1 MLNIFKKYF
10 EKIWWYFTPYMEI
23 SVRWPKGPVAVQYG
37 DPRWYDCGATWVQ
50 IESADPNDHY
60 RPFMEEW
67 IGRQGWDWSWYMGNT
82 DARDN
87 RLTIRIREKHAV
99 FATHIAMMWN

>member
-1 MLNIFKKYF
+1 MKTLKKYF

-23 SVRWPKGPVAVQYG
+23 SVRWPKGDVAVGYS
-37 DPRWYDCGATWVQ
+37 DPRWYDCGASLVL

-67 IGRQGWDWSWYMGNT
+67 IGKQGRDWSWYMRNT
-82 DARDN
+82 DVRDN

-99 FATHIAMMWN
+99 FATHIAIMWN

>member
-1 MLNIFKKYF
+1 MDIKKLIK
-10 EKIWWYFTPYMEI
+10 KIWWSFAPYIEI
-23 SVRWPKGPVAVQYG
+23 SVKWPKGKIAVKYG
-37 DPRWYDCGATWVQ
+37 DSRWYDCGATWVE

-67 IGRQGWDWSWYMGNT
+67 IGRQGRDWDWYMGNT
-82 DARDN
+82 DVRDN

>member
-1 MLNIFKKYF
+1 MRKIF
-10 EKIWWYFTPYMEI
+10 EKIWWYFTPCMEI
-23 SVRWPKGPVAVQYG
+23 SVKWPKGKIVVNHD
-37 DPRWYDCGATWVQ
+37 DPRWVDLGGAVWVEL
-50 IESADPNDHY
+50 ESADPNDHY

-67 IGRQGWDWSWYMGNT
+67 IGRQGRDWAWYMGGT

-99 FATHIAMMWN
+99 FATHIAIMWN

>member
-1 MLNIFKKYF
+1 MLSRL
-10 EKIWWYFTPYMEI
+10 EKIWWYFVPWVE
-23 SVRWPKGPVAVQYG
+23 VRVQWPSGYIAVG
-37 DPRWYDCGATWVQ
+37 SKDSRWYDVGARLV
-50 IESADPNDHY
+50 EVHSADPNDFY

-87 RLTIRIREKHAV
+87 RLTIRLRKKHEI
-99 FATHIAMMWN
+99 FASHLVIMWN